1 MILTE
6 IEGKYTTLRL
16 EDSEDNPNN
25 AILGVYTDTRYV
37 GIELDQEQIKSLCHY
52 LKGFI
57 NEKD

>member
-16 EDSEDNPNN
+16 ENSEDNQNN

-37 GIELDQEQIKSLCHY
+37 GIELDQAQIKNLCRY
-52 LKGFI
+52 LESFI

>member
-16 EDSEDNPNN
+16 ENSEDNQNN
-25 AILGVYTDTRYV
+25 AILGVHNDIQYL

-52 LKGFI
+52 LKDFI

>member
-25 AILGVYTDTRYV
+25 VILGVYTDTRYV
-37 GIELDQEQIKSLCHY
+37 GIELDQAQIKNLCRY
-52 LKGFI
+52 LESFI